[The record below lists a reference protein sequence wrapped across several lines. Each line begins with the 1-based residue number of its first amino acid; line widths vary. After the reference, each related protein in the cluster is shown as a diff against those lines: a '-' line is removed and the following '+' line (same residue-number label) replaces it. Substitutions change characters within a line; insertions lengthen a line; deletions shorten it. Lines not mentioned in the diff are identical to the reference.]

1 MRQFA
6 FGLLAALWAGSACAE
21 LAYLGTYIWYEDD
34 PSFGGL
40 SGLELS
46 DDGTSLLAIGDQGV
60 FVEATI
66 IRSGGIITGIE
77 NMRRSPIKGRPDGTF
92 LAEHFDTEG
101 IAIAADGTLYVS
113 FEDLTRVGRF
123 DGIDG
128 AEQAL
133 PNHPNFPEY
142 GTNSSLEAIAV
153 NDAGH
158 VYTLPE
164 RSGRAN
170 KPYPVHVFRDG
181 RWTLPFKIPRRGVF
195 VTTGADFGPDGRFY
209 LLERDFTG
217 IGFRTRIRSFTADG
231 QDEREVLVTSNATH
245 DNLEG
250 ISVWK
255 DAAGDIR
262 ITMVSDDNFRSFQ
275 QTELV
280 EYRLTE

>member
-1 MRQFA
+1 MHHIA
-6 FGLLAALWAGSACAE
+6 IGLLAALWAGHACAE
-21 LAYLGTYIWYEDD
+21 FSYLGTYVWSEKD

-40 SGLELS
+40 SGLEVS
-46 DDGTSLLAIGDQGV
+46 DDGTSLLAVSDQGW
-60 FVEATI
+60 FIEATI
-66 IRSGGIITGIE
+66 VRSGETITGME
-77 NMRRSPIKGRPDGTF
+77 DLRQSPVKGRTGGTL

-101 IAIAADGTLYVS
+101 LARTADEMIFVS

-123 DGIDG
+123 DGVDG
-128 AEQAL
+128 TEQAL

-142 GTNSSLEAIAV
+142 GTNASLEAIAV
-153 NDAGH
+153 NGAGH

-181 RWTLPFKIPRRGVF
+181 RWTLPFHIPRRGVF
-195 VTTGADFGPDGRFY
+195 VTTGADFGPDGRLY

-217 IGFRTRIRSFTADG
+217 IGFRTRVRSFTADG
-231 QDEREVLVTSNATH
+231 QDEKELLVTANATH

-250 ISVWK
+250 ISVWQ

-262 ITMVSDDNFRSFQ
+262 ITMVSDDNFRGFQ

-280 EYRLTE
+280 EYRLTQ